1 MISVAEALDRLF
13 ALASPLP
20 AETVPLANGA
30 GRVLAANVLSRMTQP
45 PFASSAMDGYA
56 VRNVDAQPGM
66 SLKVIG
72 ESAAGARFPGT
83 LGTGEAVRI
92 FTGAPVPDGADAILI
107 QEDADRKGNTI
118 TVRENRDTATYI
130 RPAGGDFAMGDPLTA
145 PRRLSPV
152 DLSLLASMNIPDM
165 PVTRRPVVA
174 LIATGN
180 ELVMPGETPSPD
192 QIIAS
197 NSFALKAL
205 LEAHGAECRMLPIAK
220 DTPESLRQ
228 VLDLATGADLI
239 VTLGG
244 ASVGDY
250 DIVQD
255 VAVERGLSVDFYKVA
270 MQPGKPLMAG
280 KLGDTPMVGLPG
292 NPVSSIVCGHVFL
305 RPMLDVMLGLPARP
319 LQREIGVLGEDIE
332 PNGMRE
338 QYLRAVGTLTEK
350 GWQIVPFKRQ
360 DSSLLSVLSAANV
373 LMVRRPDEPA
383 RQAGDPVEFIRISS

>member
-13 ALASPLP
+13 ALASPLEV
-20 AETVPLANGA
+20 ETVPLAEGA
-30 GRVLAANVLSRMTQP
+30 GRVLAEDVQSRMTQP

-56 VRNVDAQPGM
+56 VRNAEAQPGM

-72 ESAAGARFPGT
+72 ESAAGDRHDGA
-83 LGTGEAVRI
+83 LGPGEAVRI
-92 FTGAPVPDGADAILI
+92 FTGAPVPEGADAILI
-107 QEDADRKGNTI
+107 QEDADRNGDTI
-118 TVRENRDTATYI
+118 TVRDNRDTATYI
-130 RPAGGDFAMGDPLTA
+130 RPAGGDFTKGDRLTA
-145 PRRLSPV
+145 PHRLSPV
-152 DLSLLASMNIPDM
+152 DLSLLASMNIPEI

-205 LEAHGAECRMLPIAK
+205 LEALGAECRMLPIAK

-228 VLDLATGADLI
+228 VLDLSAGADLI

-255 VAVERGLSVDFYKVA
+255 VAVERGLEVDFYKVA

-280 KLGDTPMVGLPG
+280 KIGGVPMVGLPG
-292 NPVSSIVCGHVFL
+292 NPVSTIVCGHVFL

-319 LQREIGVLGEDIE
+319 LPREVGMLGEDIG
-332 PNGMRE
+332 PNGVRE
-338 QYLRAVGTLTEK
+338 QYLRAVGTLTDA

-360 DSSLLSVLSAANV
+360 DSSLLSVLSQANV
-373 LMVRRPDEPA
+373 LMVRKPNDPA
-383 RQAGDPVEFIRISS
+383 LETGTAVEFIRIS